1 MGPELLTTE
10 EMYRADALA
19 AAAGVP
25 SLDLMER
32 AGRAVA
38 EEIVRRFGARPV
50 LVLCGPGNNGGDGF
64 VVARYLRRW
73 GWPLR
78 LALLGPRDALSG
90 DAATM
95 AARWTGAVEQG
106 VDVTGAG
113 LIVDA
118 LFGAGLSRPVPEE
131 IVRAVSAAGVPVVS
145 VDVPSGLDGTT
156 GAARGAAIRA
166 DVTVTFFRKKPGHLL
181 MPGRDLCGELVVADI
196 GLPAAVLAEIEPKQR
211 ENAAPHLPRA
221 AAQGHKY
228 GRGHALVVSGG
239 PLNTG
244 ASRLA
249 AEAALR
255 SGAGLVTLSGRADA
269 LAVHAAQVS
278 AIMLSDA
285 ELASLLADRRRNAVC
300 IGPAAG
306 RGAETRSNV
315 ETVLMSGAAAVLDAD
330 ALTAFEEEAERLFRL
345 VAMVPGRP
353 VVMTPHDGEFSR
365 LFKGLYEEFELEA

>member
-1 MGPELLTTE
+1 M
-10 EMYRADALA
+10 
-19 AAAGVP
+19 
-25 SLDLMER
+25 
-32 AGRAVA
+32 
-38 EEIVRRFGARPV
+38 
-50 LVLCGPGNNGGDGF
+50 
-64 VVARYLRRW
+64 
-73 GWPLR
+73 
-78 LALLGPRDALSG
+78 
-90 DAATM
+90 
-95 AARWTGAVEQG
+95 
-106 VDVTGAG
+106 TGAG

-196 GLPAAVLAEIEPKQR
+196 GLPSAVLAEIEPKQR

-221 AAQGHKY
+221 TAQGHKY

-255 SGAGLVTLSGRADA
+255 SGAGLVTFSGRADA

-285 ELASLLADRRRNAVC
+285 ELAVPAGRPPAQCRMHRPGGGPRRRDAQQCRSGAVERGC
-300 IGPAAG
+300 RGAGRRRADGFRGGGRAPVPAGGDGARAAG
-306 RGAETRSNV
+306 RDDSACRR
-315 ETVLMSGAAAVLDAD
+315 VLAD
-330 ALTAFEEEAERLFRL
+330 
-345 VAMVPGRP
+345 
-353 VVMTPHDGEFSR
+353 FSR
-365 LFKGLYEEFELEA
+365 DCTKS

>member
-1 MGPELLTTE
+1 
-10 EMYRADALA
+10 
-19 AAAGVP
+19 
-25 SLDLMER
+25 
-32 AGRAVA
+32 
-38 EEIVRRFGARPV
+38 
-50 LVLCGPGNNGGDGF
+50 
-64 VVARYLRRW
+64 
-73 GWPLR
+73 
-78 LALLGPRDALSG
+78 
-90 DAATM
+90 
-95 AARWTGAVEQG
+95 
-106 VDVTGAG
+106 
-113 LIVDA
+113 
-118 LFGAGLSRPVPEE
+118 
-131 IVRAVSAAGVPVVS
+131 
-145 VDVPSGLDGTT
+145 
-156 GAARGAAIRA
+156 
-166 DVTVTFFRKKPGHLL
+166 
-181 MPGRDLCGELVVADI
+181 MPGRDRCGELVVADI
-196 GLPAAVLAEIEPKQR
+196 GLPPAVLAAIEPKQR
-211 ENAAPHLPRA
+211 ENVSPQLPQA
-221 AAQGHKY
+221 TAQGHKY

-255 SGAGLVTLSGRADA
+255 SGAGLVTISGASAA
-269 LAVHAAQVS
+269 LAVHATQVS

-365 LFKGLYEEFELEA
+365 LFSQLKEISSVKQKLEATLAASHETGAVVVLKGADTVVAAPDGRAAIADNAPPWLATAGAGDVLAGLIGGLRAQGMPAFEAGAAAVWLHGEAANLSGPGLIAEDLTEALPAVYRRLFSTLPPQ